1 MLSSEYR
8 DRFALYRQSFEV
20 DEWGEQKPTETIVYE
35 GYCKPVNL
43 TGSEYWSAYEQHM
56 ETTMKFYCRYALQF
70 EGLDTVGLR
79 LRWRGRDFDVLSI
92 DNVESRNFDCTIKA
106 KAVE

>member
-8 DRFALYRQSFEV
+8 DRFALYRQSYEV

-79 LRWRGRDFDVLSI
+79 LRWRGAFQSMGLRLPLK
-92 DNVESRNFDCTIKA
+92 ESWKNTWKKPTKA
-106 KAVE
+106 